1 MKYFRDNLFSMG
13 NSVYRNKTDYR
24 MEPNPCQRYGQDDET
39 DELQFPMY
47 QNSQQGQ
54 KQNEHNQK
62 VF

>member
-13 NSVYRNKTDYR
+13 NSVYKTDYR

-47 QNSQQGQ
+47 QN
-54 KQNEHNQK
+54 
-62 VF
+62 